1 MVVKCVVFYVDLIMF
16 DKNYRCKVCEFML
29 LSCSLI
35 SLELVED
42 KFFMVIYIVYYVLLV
57 VVIKVIYVLI
67 NKLVNVKSV

>member
-16 DKNYRCKVCEFML
+16 DKNYRYKVCKFVL